1 MHPRE
6 LAIADYT
13 YALPEDRIAQQ
24 PLPERDASRLLV
36 YRDGAIADHVFR
48 ELPGLLPAG
57 SLLVLNDTRVVNA
70 RLVFHRASGAR
81 IEVLCLA
88 PAGGGPVEEA
98 FAERGACAW
107 SCFAGNAKRWKAGEA
122 LVLKGD
128 GCVLSAERTGTEEVA
143 FRWEPAGLTFAE
155 VLDRLGHVPLPPY
168 MKRADAPADRT
179 RYNTVFARNQGSVA
193 APTASLHFTSA
204 MLAELEARG
213 IDRTALTLH
222 VGAGTFLPV
231 KSERMAGHAM
241 HSEQVRIPREAL
253 QAVAGRLGRH
263 PVVAVGTT
271 ALRTLE
277 SVYWHGLARMRGAA
291 GPAMDVPQW
300 APYGADALPA
310 PAAVLQAVIDDLDR
324 RGEDRL
330 VGRTQLLIAPGYPYR
345 FADALVTNFHQP
357 QSTLLLLVA
366 AFVGPDWRRIY
377 RHALE
382 GGYRFL
388 SYGDGSLLWRA
399 AVQ

>member
-13 YALPEDRIAQQ
+13 YALAEDRIAQQ

-107 SCFAGNAKRWKAGEA
+107 SCFVGNAKRWKAGEA

-128 GCVLSAERTGTEEVA
+128 GCTLTAERTGAEEVA

-241 HSEQVRIPREAL
+241 HSEQVRIPRAAL
-253 QAVAGRLGRH
+253 QEVAGRLGRH

-277 SVYWHGLARMRGAA
+277 SVYWNGL
-291 GPAMDVPQW
+291 DQKSV
-300 APYGADALPA
+300 
-310 PAAVLQAVIDDLDR
+310 V
-324 RGEDRL
+324 
-330 VGRTQLLIAPGYPYR
+330 
-345 FADALVTNFHQP
+345 
-357 QSTLLLLVA
+357 
-366 AFVGPDWRRIY
+366 
-377 RHALE
+377 
-382 GGYRFL
+382 
-388 SYGDGSLLWRA
+388 
-399 AVQ
+399 